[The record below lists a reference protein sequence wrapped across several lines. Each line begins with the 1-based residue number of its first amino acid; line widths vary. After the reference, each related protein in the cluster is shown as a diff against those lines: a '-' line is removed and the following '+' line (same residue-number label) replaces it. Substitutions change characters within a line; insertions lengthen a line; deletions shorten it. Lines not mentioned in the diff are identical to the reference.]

1 MPKFL
6 KKVLRPTKYFPRDML
21 TGERKEELFTPDR
34 IKHLANRMDEFRQA
48 GLKIYCPIKHD
59 GSNPSNAPK
68 ENLNFGEWKQTL
80 LNTDGSL
87 NAELDVPLEEDA
99 KRIGKTIKEVSPYI
113 VNDWKDGNGRI
124 WPGESILH
132 ITATTHTVD
141 RNQDNFV
148 PLSIS
153 DTGSVTPSTAN
164 PHLTIALADFVDE
177 DEFIALADESG
188 KDKLM
193 RQSKSSESGSSKSGD
208 AKGGASDKK
217 DSLKPDSGKGG
228 SKKVNA
234 SNPDEHQDESFNQ
247 NPPKTG
253 TEVSDLI
260 NLLSQLDPPVIV
272 PTEGTDDTNIV
283 ERVCIC
289 LTGIIGLTQQEDEEP
304 LAPKEQP
311 SPIAMSDLEALINPR
326 NKIEELASQLRKHS
340 STLDGTP
347 TLENLQ
353 RQFEL
358 I

>member
-21 TGERKEELFTPDR
+21 TGERKEELFTPER
-34 IKHLANRMDEFRQA
+34 IKHLANRLDEFRTA
-48 GLKIYCPIKHD
+48 GLNVYCPPKHD
-59 GSNPSNAPK
+59 ASNPSTPK
-68 ENLNFGEWKQTL
+68 DKVTNYGFWGQTL
-80 LNTDGSL
+80 LNADGSL
-87 NAELDVPLEEDA
+87 AVEVDIPIAEDA
-99 KRIGKTIKEVSPYI
+99 VRFGKTIKEVSPYI
-113 VNDWKDGNGRI
+113 VKDWKDGNGRV

-132 ITATTHTVD
+132 IMAGTHTVD

-153 DTGSVTPSTAN
+153 DTGSTSTPTKDLS
-164 PHLTIALADFVDE
+164 IALSDFLEE
-177 DEFIALADESG
+177 DEFIALGDESG
-188 KDKLM
+188 KDKLL
-193 RQSKSSESGSSKSGD
+193 RQSKSSESSSSKSGD
-208 AKGGASDKK
+208 AKGGSSDKK

-247 NPPKTG
+247 NPSKTG

-311 SPIAMSDLEALINPR
+311 SPIAMSDLLDLVNG
-326 NKIEELASQLRKHS
+326 
-340 STLDGTP
+340 TLDPSTVRKVI
-347 TLENLQ
+347 Q
-353 RQFEL
+353 RQPISIPDLDSLKAQFDL
-358 I
+358 V